1 MINKL
6 KRTFTSLLPVE
17 EGRTGSCNNCGA
29 CCRLPFRC
37 MFLKTTTDETN
48 EQKEFCSIYT
58 VRPPNCRKFPR
69 SPEEH
74 SLVKDTC
81 GFDFDEASQ
90 PSDGSSKKFIRI
102 FPKS

>member
-6 KRTFTSLLPVE
+6 KRTLTSIMPVD
-17 EGRTGSCNNCGA
+17 EGRQGECNNCGA

-37 MFLKTTTDETN
+37 IFLKTSGDGKN
-48 EQKEFCSIYT
+48 KQKEYCSIYT

-74 SLVKDTC
+74 SLVEDTC
-81 GFDFDEASQ
+81 GFNFNKASQ
-90 PSDGSSKKFIRI
+90 INSSKKFIRI

>member
-6 KRTFTSLLPVE
+6 KRTLTSLMPVE
-17 EGRTGSCNNCGA
+17 DGRIGSCNNCGA

-37 MFLKTTTDETN
+37 MFSKTTTDENN
-48 EQKEFCSIYT
+48 EQKEYCSIYT

-69 SPEEH
+69 SAEEY

-81 GFDFDEASQ
+81 GFDFNEASQ
-90 PSDGSSKKFIRI
+90 TSNSKKYIRI

>member
-1 MINKL
+1 
-6 KRTFTSLLPVE
+6 
-17 EGRTGSCNNCGA
+17 
-29 CCRLPFRC
+29 
-37 MFLKTTTDETN
+37 MFLKTTTDEN
-48 EQKEFCSIYT
+48 NQAKEFCSIYT

-90 PSDGSSKKFIRI
+90 TSDGRTKKFIRI